1 MYGRVVFE
9 SIAVCQAQAEAAA
22 AMELTNAPQ
31 ASGIMASLHQFPL
44 LMHVPA
50 VAPETTLAS

>member
-22 AMELTNAPQ
+22 MELTNAPQ
-31 ASGIMASLHQFPL
+31 ASGLMASLHQFPL
-44 LMHVPA
+44 LMDVPA
-50 VAPETTLAS
+50 MAPETTLAS